1 MKKAIT
7 SSSVPM
13 SELVT
18 DPDTGEIIRRDT
30 GEVVSNIVSRER
42 EWRGFDSTELNDRA
56 RTGVPMTLAFHDMGL
71 STIIGRADFD
81 ASGNSLN
88 AATKAS
94 MGRLRMWNTR
104 SQRRSPTE
112 RNLQQAFTMLSKLK
126 DQLSLP
132 DYIIEKAAYVYRK
145 AQERGLIRGSTIGS
159 VLSASIYIA
168 ARQSGVLRTLD
179 DISATA
185 NVRPK
190 QAARSYR
197 RVVAELDLRVPLV
210 DEAKYITRVS
220 NTLGLDEKIK
230 RRALEVA
237 EAAKKK
243 GGFVGKDPVGMAASI
258 LYLVNLQ
265 DNDPTHIPKSQSEIA
280 KASGVT
286 EVTIRNR
293 SKELRRILPAL
304 A

>member
-7 SSSVPM
+7 STPASRSD
-13 SELVT
+13 LIT

-30 GEVVSNIVSRER
+30 GEVVSNIVSTER
-42 EWRGFDSTELNDRA
+42 EWRSFDASEGADRA
-56 RTGVPMTLAFHDMGL
+56 RTGVPTTLAFHDMGL
-71 STIIGRADFD
+71 STVIGRNDVD
-81 ASGNSLN
+81 ASGNALA
-88 AATKAS
+88 AATRANMS
-94 MGRLRMWNTR
+94 RLRMWNTR

-112 RNLQQAFTMLSKLK
+112 RNLQQAFSMLSKLK
-126 DQLSLP
+126 DQLNLP

-179 DISATA
+179 DISKTA

-197 RVVAELDLRVPLV
+197 RVVAELDLRVPLI
-210 DEAKYITRVS
+210 DEGKYIARVANS
-220 NTLGLDEKIK
+220 LGFDEKTK
-230 RRALEVA
+230 RKALELMA
-237 EAAKKK
+237 EARKRNAL
-243 GGFVGKDPVGMAASI
+243 VGKDPVGMAAAI

-265 DNDPTHIPKSQSEIA
+265 ESSGNPRSQAEIA

-286 EVTIRNR
+286 EVTVRNR
-293 SKELRRILPAL
+293 AKDLRRLMPAM